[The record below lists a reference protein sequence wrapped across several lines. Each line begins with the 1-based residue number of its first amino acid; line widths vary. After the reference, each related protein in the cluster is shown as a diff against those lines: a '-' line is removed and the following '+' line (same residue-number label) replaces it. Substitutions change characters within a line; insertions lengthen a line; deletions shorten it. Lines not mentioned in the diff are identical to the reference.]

1 MKHLLFILTMIISL
15 NSFAQDKIVKIP
27 QSELDAFFLAVD
39 TLEQQDSIK
48 TLLIADLELQLD
60 NFRTLNAKNES
71 ILLNKDQEII
81 LLNDQIKLYE
91 DRLKI
96 TDKWYNKRW
105 FGVVVGVVSTSTAI
119 YLAGQLGN

>member
-1 MKHLLFILTMIISL
+1 MKNLLFILATIISL

-48 TLLIADLELQLD
+48 TILIKDLELQLN
-60 NFRTLNAKNES
+60 NFRALNAKNES
-71 ILLNKDQEII
+71 ILLNQNEEII
-81 LLNDQIKLYE
+81 LLNDQIKLYS

-96 TDKWYNKRW
+96 TDRWYNKRW
-105 FGVVVGVVSTSTAI
+105 FGIVIGVAGTSTAI
-119 YLAGQLGN
+119 YLAGQL

>member
-1 MKHLLFILTMIISL
+1 MQ
-15 NSFAQDKIVKIP
+15 N
-27 QSELDAFFLAVD
+27 D
-39 TLEQQDSIK
+39 TLLKLKSDK
-48 TLLIADLELQLD
+48 
-60 NFRTLNAKNES
+60 
-71 ILLNKDQEII
+71 II

-105 FGVVVGVVSTSTAI
+105 FGVVCGVVGTSTAI

>member
-1 MKHLLFILTMIISL
+1 MRNLLFILTTIISF
-15 NSFAQDKIVKIP
+15 NCFAQDKIVKIP

-48 TLLIADLELQLD
+48 TLLITDLELQLD

-81 LLNDQIKLYE
+81 LLNEQIKLYE

-105 FGVVVGVVSTSTAI
+105 FGVVVGVVGTSTAI
-119 YLAGQLGN
+119 YLAGQIN

>member
-15 NSFAQDKIVKIP
+15 NCFAQDKIVKIP

-96 TDKWYNKRW
+96 TDRWYNKRW
-105 FGVVVGVVSTSTAI
+105 FGVVVGVVGTSTAI
-119 YLAGQLGN
+119 YLAGQIN

>member
-105 FGVVVGVVSTSTAI
+105 FGIVCGVVGTSTAV
-119 YLAGQLGN
+119 YLTGQLSK

>member
-1 MKHLLFILTMIISL
+1 MKRILYILILLFTFNVFS
-15 NSFAQDKIVKIP
+15 QDKIVKIP

-48 TLLIADLELQLD
+48 TLLIADLELQLN
-60 NFRTLNAKNES
+60 NFKKLNTKNES

-96 TDKWYNKRW
+96 TDKWYHKRW
-105 FGVVVGVVSTSTAI
+105 FGIVVGVVSTSTVV
-119 YLAGQLGN
+119 YLAGQLQ